1 VKVVRRELHIS
12 TAGEVDV
19 VDITSMVEKAV
30 KDSGI
35 RNGLVTVFIPGAT
48 GAITTIEFEPNLVQD
63 FKDILEKLVP
73 KTGHYRHPVNG
84 HSHLRASILG
94 PSLSV
99 PVADGNLILGTWQQI
114 VFVELDVRPRSRRLI
129 VQIIGE

>member
-1 VKVVRRELHIS
+1 MKVVRRELHIS

>member
-1 VKVVRRELHIS
+1 VKVVRKELHFN
-12 TAGEVDV
+12 TAGEIDV
-19 VDITSMVEKAV
+19 VNITGMVEKAV

-63 FKDILEKLVP
+63 FKDILEKLIP
-73 KTGHYRHPVNG
+73 KTGRYRHPVNG

-129 VQIIGE
+129 VQIIGK

>member
-1 VKVVRRELHIS
+1 MKVVRKELHFN
-12 TAGEVDV
+12 TAGEIDV
-19 VDITSMVEKAV
+19 VNITGMVEKAV

-63 FKDILEKLVP
+63 FKDILEKLIP
-73 KTGHYRHPVNG
+73 KTGRYRHPVNG
-84 HSHLRASILG
+84 HSHLRASVLG

>member
-1 VKVVRRELHIS
+1 MKVVRKELHFN
-12 TAGEVDV
+12 TAGEIDV
-19 VDITSMVEKAV
+19 VNITGMVEKAV

-63 FKDILEKLVP
+63 FKDILEKLIP
-73 KTGHYRHPVNG
+73 KTGRYRHPVNG
-84 HSHLRASILG
+84 HSHLRASMLG

-99 PVADGNLILGTWQQI
+99 PVADRNLILGTWQQI

>member
-1 VKVVRRELHIS
+1 VKVVRKELHFN
-12 TAGEVDV
+12 TAGEIDV
-19 VDITSMVEKAV
+19 VNITGMVEKAV

-63 FKDILEKLVP
+63 FKDILEKLIP
-73 KTGHYRHPVNG
+73 KTGRYRHPVNG

>member
-1 VKVVRRELHIS
+1 MKVVRKELHFN
-12 TAGEVDV
+12 TAGEIDV
-19 VDITSMVEKAV
+19 VNITGMVEKAV

-63 FKDILEKLVP
+63 FKDILEKLIP
-73 KTGHYRHPVNG
+73 KTGRYRHPVNG
-84 HSHLRASILG
+84 HSHLRASMLG

>member
-1 VKVVRRELHIS
+1 MKVVRKELHFN
-12 TAGEVDV
+12 TAGEIDV
-19 VDITSMVEKAV
+19 VNITGMVEKAV

-63 FKDILEKLVP
+63 FKDTLEKLIP
-73 KTGHYRHPVNG
+73 KTGRYRHPVNG
-84 HSHLRASILG
+84 HSHLRASMLG

>member
-1 VKVVRRELHIS
+1 MKVVKKEIHID
-12 TAGEVDV
+12 TTGEIDII
-19 VDITSMVEKAV
+19 DITDKVERAV
-30 KDSGI
+30 KNSGI

-73 KTGHYRHPVNG
+73 KLGHYRHPING

-99 PVADGNLILGTWQQI
+99 PIANGNLILGTWQQI

>member
-1 VKVVRRELHIS
+1 MKVVRKELHFN
-12 TAGEVDV
+12 TAGEIDV
-19 VDITSMVEKAV
+19 VNITGMVEKTV

-63 FKDILEKLVP
+63 FKDILEKLIP
-73 KTGHYRHPVNG
+73 KTGRYRHPVNG
-84 HSHLRASILG
+84 HSHLRASVLG

>member
-1 VKVVRRELHIS
+1 VKVVRKELHLN
-12 TAGEVDV
+12 TAGEIDV
-19 VDITSMVEKAV
+19 VNITGMVEKAV

-63 FKDILEKLVP
+63 FKDILEKLIP
-73 KTGHYRHPVNG
+73 KTGRYRHPVNG

>member
-1 VKVVRRELHIS
+1 VKVVRKELHFN
-12 TAGEVDV
+12 TAGEIDV
-19 VDITSMVEKAV
+19 VNITGMVEKAV

-63 FKDILEKLVP
+63 FKDILEKLIP
-73 KTGHYRHPVNG
+73 KTGRYRHPVNG
-84 HSHLRASILG
+84 HSHLRASMLG

>member
-1 VKVVRRELHIS
+1 MKVVRKELHFN
-12 TAGEVDV
+12 TAGEIDV
-19 VDITSMVEKAV
+19 VNITGMVEKAV

-63 FKDILEKLVP
+63 FKDILEKLIP
-73 KTGHYRHPVNG
+73 KTGRYRHPVNG

>member
-1 VKVVRRELHIS
+1 MKVVRKELHLN
-12 TAGEVDV
+12 TAGEIDV
-19 VDITSMVEKAV
+19 VNITGMVEKAV

-63 FKDILEKLVP
+63 FKDILEKLIP
-73 KTGHYRHPVNG
+73 KTGRYRHPVNG

>member
-1 VKVVRRELHIS
+1 MKVVRKELHFN
-12 TAGEVDV
+12 TAGEIDV
-19 VDITSMVEKAV
+19 VNITGMVEKAV

>member
-1 VKVVRRELHIS
+1 MKVVRKELHFN
-12 TAGEVDV
+12 TAGEIDV
-19 VDITSMVEKAV
+19 VDITGMVEKAV

-63 FKDILEKLVP
+63 FKDILEKLIP
-73 KTGHYRHPVNG
+73 KTGRYRHPVNG
-84 HSHLRASILG
+84 HSHLRASMLG

-99 PVADGNLILGTWQQI
+99 PVADGNLTLGTWQQI

>member
-1 VKVVRRELHIS
+1 VKVVRKELHFN
-12 TAGEVDV
+12 TAGEIDV
-19 VDITSMVEKAV
+19 VNITGMVEKAV

-63 FKDILEKLVP
+63 FKDILEKLIP
-73 KTGHYRHPVNG
+73 KTGRYRHPVNG
-84 HSHLRASILG
+84 HSHLRASMLG

-99 PVADGNLILGTWQQI
+99 PVADRNLILGTWQQI

>member
-1 VKVVRRELHIS
+1 MKVVRKELHFN
-12 TAGEVDV
+12 TAGEIDV
-19 VDITSMVEKAV
+19 VNITGMVEKAV

-63 FKDILEKLVP
+63 FKDILEKLIP
-73 KTGHYRHPVNG
+73 KTGRYRHPVNG

-129 VQIIGE
+129 VQIIGK